1 MGRVGDWCYH
11 NSMIEA
17 FWSRMQVELVD
28 RRRWKTRVE
37 LPNAIFDDLKIQ
49 HNRQRRSP
57 WVVEL
62 LRDVVLER
70 HAVGSATHL
79 QGCGARGW

>member
-1 MGRVGDWCYH
+1 
-11 NSMIEA
+11 MIEA

-49 HNRQRRSP
+49 HNRQRRHSQLGMLTP
-57 WVVEL
+57 N
-62 LRDVVLER
+62 RGG
-70 HAVGSATHL
+70 AAT
-79 QGCGARGW
+79 AITVA